1 VNFAS
6 KKISIF
12 VGPEGGFTPDEI
24 ENFLQHSSHPVS
36 L

>member
-6 KKISIF
+6 KKINIF

-24 ENFLQHSSHPVS
+24 EKFLEDSCLPVS